1 MHDRLSPIGSSLKKS
16 NRYIESNSLPIYIA
30 EYISPP
36 FFSFRGSLI
45 FNEFLNKNTNTQH
58 IQNSFNLSDKLIKE
72 R

>member
-16 NRYIESNSLPIYIA
+16 NRYIESNSLPYILLN
-30 EYISPP
+30 ISPP
-36 FFSFRGSLI
+36 FFSIRGSLI

-58 IQNSFNLSDKLIKE
+58 IQNSFNLSDKLIK